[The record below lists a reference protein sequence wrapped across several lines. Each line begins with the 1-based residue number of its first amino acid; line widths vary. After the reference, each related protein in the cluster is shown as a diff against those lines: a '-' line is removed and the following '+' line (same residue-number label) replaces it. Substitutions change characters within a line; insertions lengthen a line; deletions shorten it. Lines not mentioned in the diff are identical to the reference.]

1 MIRRPF
7 LWVLF
12 TLVALAGVGLLVQ
25 LFSREIATRALILF

>member
-12 TLVALAGVGLLVQ
+12 TLVAIAGVSLLVQ
-25 LFSREIATRALILF
+25 LFARQIATRALILF